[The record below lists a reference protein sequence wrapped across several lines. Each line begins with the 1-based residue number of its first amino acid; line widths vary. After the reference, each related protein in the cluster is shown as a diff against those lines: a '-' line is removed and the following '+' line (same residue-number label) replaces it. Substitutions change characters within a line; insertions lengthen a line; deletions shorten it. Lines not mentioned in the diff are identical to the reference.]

1 MNNYEN
7 NHHDGIAP
15 IEPVFENSLEANL
28 NNDNISEQQ
37 VNEIASKTMQIVK
50 SEDNNDKVD
59 NSLISEELESQ
70 SLNEPLKDNI
80 VTSDNI
86 SLLENKD
93 DNLKNNIISVS
104 NYLKYIIM
112 FIIPIVNLI
121 LIIIVINKN
130 KNINIRNLAKT
141 YLILLII
148 SCIFLTIIQL
158 I

>member
-37 VNEIASKTMQIVK
+37 VNEIASKPMQIVK

-80 VTSDNI
+80 VTSHNI

-93 DNLKNNIISVS
+93 DNLKKNIISVS

-130 KNINIRNLAKT
+130 KNINIRNLYQCNT
-141 YLILLII
+141 SNIYIYFIFIDLL
-148 SCIFLTIIQL
+148 FL
-158 I
+158 